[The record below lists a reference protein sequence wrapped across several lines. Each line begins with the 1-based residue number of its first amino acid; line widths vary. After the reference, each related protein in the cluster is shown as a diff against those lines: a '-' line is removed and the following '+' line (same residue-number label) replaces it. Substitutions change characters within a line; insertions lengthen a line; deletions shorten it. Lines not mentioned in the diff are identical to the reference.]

1 MLIPFENESLYSF
14 ILRGLIISGNTKFDS
29 VIGINGLWLEKPHV
43 PRESQ
48 YLFCQLDDSQLFE
61 ISKKSGLANENR
73 FMFGNPSSFIHS
85 LKYIYAQKN
94 TIPRKVKG
102 SIEIKFCIYCIKE
115 SIILNGCG
123 YFKADWLFSDDCS
136 KHNRSL
142 QAIHFAS
149 YCGVKSEI
157 LKIFSGECNAQ
168 SFTNSK
174 TKQFTR
180 IKRKRDDNKDSCRI
194 KLNNHWIYIMPC
206 LKNDMSRW
214 LAINTDNLYESITSM
229 RDFLIRDTICS
240 STEKYVHMD
249 DDKWYMHLYHLI
261 KYEEPFFKDYIDNNF
276 KSSSYYFGM
285 NRQNSFCETLY
296 KLTGS
301 DCSKCLILASDEE
314 PCPLNCNISHCSYD
328 EFAPQGV
335 VA

>member
-1 MLIPFENESLYSF
+1 
-14 ILRGLIISGNTKFDS
+14 
-29 VIGINGLWLEKPHV
+29 
-43 PRESQ
+43 
-48 YLFCQLDDSQLFE
+48 
-61 ISKKSGLANENR
+61 
-73 FMFGNPSSFIHS
+73 
-85 LKYIYAQKN
+85 
-94 TIPRKVKG
+94 
-102 SIEIKFCIYCIKE
+102 
-115 SIILNGCG
+115 
-123 YFKADWLFSDDCS
+123 
-136 KHNRSL
+136 
-142 QAIHFAS
+142 
-149 YCGVKSEI
+149 
-157 LKIFSGECNAQ
+157 
-168 SFTNSK
+168 
-174 TKQFTR
+174 
-180 IKRKRDDNKDSCRI
+180 
-194 KLNNHWIYIMPC
+194 MPC